1 MTYTHRPVTPA
12 SDAERII
19 AVSIDP
25 APFARA
31 EAGRPDA
38 EDTKRRSFAV
48 RKARRA
54 IAALAA
60 AGLRIEG
67 AQ

>member
-12 SDAERII
+12 TEAERII
-19 AVSIDP
+19 AASIDP

-31 EAGRPDA
+31 ETGRLDP
-38 EDTKRRSFAV
+38 EDGKRRSFAV

-67 AQ
+67 AR